1 MRGEHVADLGPR
13 GRKESCRT
21 RSLASRACLRLVGPS
36 GRTPAAKSN
45 GWTAGAGVEYAIT
58 DTILGRIEYRY
69 TNFETSGLVNAQT
82 NSADTGTQQPITYF
96 RAGIAYKLR
105 ATSRSL

>member
-45 GWTAGAGVEYAIT
+45 GWTAGAGIEYAIT
-58 DTILGRIEYRY
+58 DTILGRIENRY
-69 TNFETSGLVNAQT
+69 TDLHASGFVNIPA
-82 NSADTGTQQPITYF
+82 NLADGGTRTPINDF
-96 RAGIAYKLR
+96 RVGFAYKFGGAL
-105 ATSRSL
+105 